1 MYCIGG
7 STQHL
12 QVRTPELRS
21 ELDHKN
27 MIEALRKATFELLQP
42 ICSRLLVY
50 GTDQARISKQLA
62 MLEQV
67 ITSSKAEGL
76 QECLDYVLF
85 PLQLSLDAIYAFHQ
99 TKEDEELPQH
109 SESSSFA
116 QLSALSSLKVAET
129 ALLVLSSLMERCYCR
144 RLPQLMALLQ
154 RVSSLLTL
162 PRDNVSEE
170 FQLTTL
176 RLISALFQRKHGD
189 GAVQELSHSDDASA
203 PLGHLLSL
211 LVKYPE
217 QERKRG
223 QQASKKIQQEAMRAL
238 RSIIQVM
245 DNVESLSFFLPGL
258 VIGLSKELLVASH
271 VKSSQGT
278 VMETL
283 ETLRIL
289 LVNTLADKT
298 LSKVLNLDSNKQLQ
312 QHVDGDVA
320 EPAIT
325 PETAILQLEA
335 LKVRVKQTS
344 ERESRSPLVSE
355 PPSTSIETN
364 IRATQSDT
372 TNISES
378 TPRFRVDRTVDWV
391 QETAQRIEQTL
402 DVVLPPLLDDSR
414 PTIRVNLVKFCSTV
428 LSDCCHSLPNCRK
441 LLLDCILSLAQD
453 EWPQVNEAAKS
464 WLKRVLKTNLVL
476 GSVIQSSME
485 TAFVEWIETLAAS
498 LRKSQAAGR
507 LQALKLTTCLECMP
521 PALIADLIFQ
531 NSALTN
537 KIIGSFVNSFA
548 VDHES
553 AALLLMM
560 PPEMSNIHALE
571 LGEEVPSK
579 HDSGSPLPR
588 IPLYLKFITTG
599 KCYRAVSGLLR
610 ALAGVAVDAG
620 EQTSGAPDEFVHSL
634 LNACLHSLQTLIEK
648 ADNPRR
654 RLKKLKLGSKKRRHD
669 AVPVASGIEFD
680 EDHLVPWTAQAA
692 QLIAVVSEILYGI
705 RLNQVSKGKDDHE
718 FMDSLLHATLL
729 SVIDERI
736 WELATSKSKETYSRS
751 SQVQSGL
758 IDENTTVGC
767 SILLMRTV
775 LDCVGVIGI
784 CMGERF
790 CSNGRFTRI
799 SLLPVAEKLDDA
811 SAIVSSAAF
820 LALHC
825 MSIGCVAPDG
835 NRLRQLFYL
844 NSDYVV
850 DGLCRQLRQPE
861 LYPRAPNLF
870 SAILKQNGIA
880 SGLLPLIAEPARHA
894 LLGTS
899 ILSRHR
905 NPQHV
910 LSFVYC
916 LREIAKGAEVL
927 ATEVLDALHSR
938 KKEMQQRLD
947 NLIRKPSETF
957 ERVVDLD
964 PLHDDGVD
972 IGKIKRYFDV
982 RNQRQPVGSGVDG
995 NDAGASQTTQ
1005 NLQEQ
1010 WSSGE
1015 RLKVTMD
1022 EWNDYQVVKQQAGS
1036 CARLGQSISDSI
1048 GPLAASSN
1056 LDIAVQALN
1065 SSIQALKALSKAH
1078 AALELCK
1085 NDIEPCM
1092 ELPPAAVAAV
1102 PGDKESSSKTLLP
1115 SVHLLWGPLM
1125 GALGDWRIAVVENAL
1140 VSLEKLAQLGGQ
1152 FLARRFSQDA
1162 WAVMVRLLKE
1172 GPSQQRV
1179 LAPGQ
1184 DELFSPMIL
1193 QRARLA
1199 VIQCVRNLASCDSK
1213 NGIAVILPLVT
1224 EAMVAITNFMDDAQV
1239 APIREEATK
1248 CFICLASLD
1257 SDVAWALLAST
1268 IKKQGPKT
1276 PTVSKKQVY
1285 AFKSVQGT
1293 LNLKVSGLYKCSKS
1307 KLEALLSKVEEL
1319 PVMWHVQVRQQLD
1332 AYS

>member
-7 STQHL
+7 STPHL
-12 QVRTPELRS
+12 QVKTPVPRS
-21 ELDHKN
+21 ELDHKK
-27 MIEALRKATFELLQP
+27 IEALRKATFELLQP
-42 ICSRLLVY
+42 ICSRLFIY

-67 ITSSKAEGL
+67 ITSSKVEGL

-85 PLQLSLDAIYAFHQ
+85 PLQLSLDAIYAFYQ
-99 TKEDEELPQH
+99 TKGDEEVPQH

-129 ALLVLSSLMERCYCR
+129 ALLVLLSLMERCCCR

-176 RLISALFQRKHGD
+176 RLVTALFQREHGD
-189 GAVQELSHSDDASA
+189 GAIRELSHSDDASA
-203 PLGHLLSL
+203 PMGHLLSL
-211 LVKYPE
+211 LVKYPG

-223 QQASKKIQQEAMRAL
+223 QQASKEIQQEAMRAL
-238 RSIIQVM
+238 RSIIQVI

-258 VIGLSKELLVASH
+258 VIGLSRELLVANH

-289 LVNTLADKT
+289 LVKTLADKT
-298 LSKVLNLDSNKQLQ
+298 LSNVLNLDSNKKLQ
-312 QHVDGDVA
+312 QQVDDDVVKA
-320 EPAIT
+320 GIT
-325 PETAILQLEA
+325 PEIALLHLEA

-344 ERESRSPLVSE
+344 ESEFSPSLMSQ

-364 IRATQSDT
+364 IRATQRDT
-372 TNISES
+372 TNTSES
-378 TPRFRVDRTVDWV
+378 TPRFRVDRTADWV

-402 DVVLPPLLDDSR
+402 DVALPPLLDDSR

-428 LSDCCHSLPNCRK
+428 LSECCHSLPNCRK

-453 EWPQVNEAAKS
+453 EWPQVNQAAKL
-464 WLKRVLKTNLVL
+464 WLKHVLKTKLVL

-485 TAFVEWIETLAAS
+485 TAFVDWIETLAAS

-507 LQALKLTTCLECMP
+507 LQALKLTTCLECMS

-531 NSALTN
+531 NSAFTN
-537 KIIGSFVNSFA
+537 KVIGSFVNSFA

-553 AALLLMM
+553 ASLLLMM
-560 PPEMSNIHALE
+560 PPEMSNVHALE
-571 LGEEVPSK
+571 LGEELPSK
-579 HDSGSPLPR
+579 HDSRSPLPR
-588 IPLYLKFITTG
+588 IPLYLKIITTER
-599 KCYRAVSGLLR
+599 CYRAVSGPLR

-620 EQTSGAPDEFVHSL
+620 EQTPGAPDEFVHGL
-634 LNACLHSLQTLIEK
+634 LNASLHSLQSLIEK
-648 ADNPRR
+648 ADFSRR
-654 RLKKLKLGSKKRRHD
+654 RSKHLKLGSKKGRQY
-669 AVPVASGIEFD
+669 AIPVASGIEFD
-680 EDHLVPWTAQAA
+680 DDHLVPWTAQAA

-705 RLNQVSKGKDDHE
+705 RLNQLSKGKDDLE

-729 SVIDERI
+729 SIIDERI
-736 WELATSKSKETYSRS
+736 WELATSKSKGTFSRP
-751 SQVQSGL
+751 QVQSGL

-767 SILLMRTV
+767 NILLMRTV

-790 CSNGRFTRI
+790 CGSGRFTRI

-825 MSIGCVAPDG
+825 MSIGCAAPDG

-844 NSDYVV
+844 NSDYIV

-880 SGLLPLIAEPARHA
+880 SGLLPLLAEPARHA

-927 ATEVLDALHSR
+927 AREVLDALHAR
-938 KKEMQQRLD
+938 KRDLQQRLA
-947 NLIRKPSETF
+947 NSKMQKPSETLD
-957 ERVVDLD
+957 RVVDSD
-964 PLHDDGVD
+964 SLHDDGVD
-972 IGKIKRYFDV
+972 IAKIERDFDLH
-982 RNQRQPVGSGVDG
+982 NQGQPVGSGVDS
-995 NDAGASQTTQ
+995 NDAGASQIRKD
-1005 NLQEQ
+1005 LQEQ
-1010 WSSGE
+1010 WSSRE
-1015 RLKVTMD
+1015 RLKVSMD
-1022 EWNDYQVVKQQAGS
+1022 EWNDYQVLKQQAGS

-1056 LDIAVQALN
+1056 LDIAVQALI
-1065 SSIQALKALSKAH
+1065 SSIQALEALSKAH
-1078 AALELCK
+1078 SALELCK

-1102 PGDKESSSKTLLP
+1102 PGDKESSAKTLLP

-1140 VSLEKLAQLGGQ
+1140 VSMEKLAQLAGQ

-1224 EAMVAITNFMDDAQV
+1224 EAMVAVSNFMDDAQV

-1248 CFICLASLD
+1248 CFMCLASLD

-1268 IKKQGPKT
+1268 IKKHRPKT
-1276 PTVSKKQVY
+1276 PTMSNKQVY
-1285 AFKSVQGT
+1285 AFKPVKDT
-1293 LNLKVSGLYKCSKS
+1293 INLKVSGLYKCSKS

-1319 PVMWHVQVRQQLD
+1319 PVLWHVLVQQQLD
-1332 AYS
+1332 AFS